1 LKDKQEGK
9 MKRNIILVFFI
20 VFVSFCLLYAFQE
33 QQKLQKPLEYEVT
46 VELVIVEVFVTDKK
60 GNFVDNLT
68 KDDFEIYE
76 DGNKVEIQYFALVKP
91 EKEIRE
97 EKAIAEIEEREE
109 PRRPEEMK
117 LVILFDNL
125 NTNRWYLHSH
135 WPQIQEMFK
144 ALSGNVEETMIMEL
158 NRRSGARIIQPF
170 TSDQN
175 LLSDVFSRF
184 KVDMWKD
191 FAKEVLKDQRE
202 ELLKEAQRSV
212 QDRIIPNPEF
222 IMRALGEEEKY
233 FRRERLSDSFSAF
246 LAAVNQIRRFEG
258 IKSVL
263 LVSDGFPVG
272 GRGDIVKIFDP
283 FRLFGGKRYFD
294 QREAFDKFLKLIN
307 EEKLIFYA
315 FSPDTKSDF
324 SKERWSRELFSL
336 EKIAEETGGVYL
348 RGAKKYENF
357 VEVLGR
363 DLTHFYDISYTP
375 PETTR
380 KSGHHRIEVRVKKPG
395 LLVRFKK
402 GYSDFTEEEQERK
415 NDASAFLSP
424 SFFKDIAFFCQTD
437 VVSFGGQH
445 PQFWI
450 RLQIPLDQFR
460 EDQAVSPPE
469 KLAMM
474 FGINEWEE
482 RKVHFGE
489 IEIQI
494 KDSLE
499 RGAHSLYHA
508 FTTSGIKLK
517 PGEYETRV
525 ILKHPEERIGGWEAS
540 IKIPDTKKEIP
551 LSIISS
557 ILGFLRDEVI
567 EDKAPFSLSKKN
579 GSLALSKHRL
589 YPAAENVFNKREKVA
604 LYLQA
609 YCPKQAQDFSP
620 EFNLSKDE
628 EVTLKLPAEKVE
640 SFFDGKSKI
649 LNEVYLLDFQD
660 ILPGD
665 YKLEIKSSE
674 KHKKKEIEL
683 KIVS

>member
-1 LKDKQEGK
+1 
-9 MKRNIILVFFI
+9 MKRNIVLVFFI
-20 VFVSFCLLYAFQE
+20 VSISFCLLYAFQK
-33 QQKLQKPLEYEVT
+33 QQKLQEPLEHEVT
-46 VELVIVEVFVTDKK
+46 VELVVVEVFVTDKK

-76 DGNKVEIQYFALVKP
+76 DGKKVEIQYFAVVIP
-91 EKEIRE
+91 EKEIRKE
-97 EKAIAEIEEREE
+97 EAIAEIEEREE
-109 PRRPEEMK
+109 PQRPKEMK

-125 NTNRWYLHSH
+125 NTNRWYLNSQ

-158 NRRSGARIIQPF
+158 NRRSGPRIIQPF

-191 FAKEVLKDQRE
+191 FEKEVLKDQRI
-202 ELLKEAQRSV
+202 ELSKEAQRP
-212 QDRIIPNPEF
+212 QKDRFIPNPEF
-222 IMRALGEEEKY
+222 IMKALREEEKY
-233 FRRERLSDSFSAF
+233 FRRQRLADSYSAF

-263 LVSDGFPVG
+263 LVSDGFPL
-272 GRGDIVKIFDP
+272 GDREGFVKIFDP
-283 FRLFGGKRYFD
+283 FRLFGGKKYFD

-315 FSPDTKSDF
+315 FSPGTKSVASREEW
-324 SKERWSRELFSL
+324 SKELFSL
-336 EKIAEETGGVYL
+336 EQIAEETGGVYL

-380 KSGHHRIEVRVKKPG
+380 KSGYHRIEVRVKKPG
-395 LLVRFKK
+395 LIVRFKK
-402 GYSDFTEEEQERK
+402 GYSDFTAEEQERK

-424 SFFKDIAFFCQTD
+424 SFFKDIDFSCKTD

-445 PQFWI
+445 PQFWV

-474 FGINEWEE
+474 FGINEWEK

-489 IEIQI
+489 VEIQI

-499 RGAHSLYHA
+499 RGANSLYHA

-525 ILKHPEERIGGWEAS
+525 ILKHPEDRIGGWEAS
-540 IKIPDTKKEIP
+540 LKIPDIKKKPP
-551 LSIISS
+551 LSI
-557 ILGFLRDEVI
+557 
-567 EDKAPFSLSKKN
+567 
-579 GSLALSKHRL
+579 
-589 YPAAENVFNKREKVA
+589 
-604 LYLQA
+604 
-609 YCPKQAQDFSP
+609 
-620 EFNLSKDE
+620 
-628 EVTLKLPAEKVE
+628 
-640 SFFDGKSKI
+640 
-649 LNEVYLLDFQD
+649 
-660 ILPGD
+660 
-665 YKLEIKSSE
+665 
-674 KHKKKEIEL
+674 
-683 KIVS
+683 

>member
-1 LKDKQEGK
+1 
-9 MKRNIILVFFI
+9 MKRNIVLVFFI
-20 VFVSFCLLYAFQE
+20 VSISFCLLYAFQK
-33 QQKLQKPLEYEVT
+33 QQKLQEPLEHEVT
-46 VELVIVEVFVTDKK
+46 VELIVVEVFVTDKK

-76 DGNKVEIQYFALVKP
+76 DGKKVEIQYFAVVIP
-91 EKEIRE
+91 EKEIRKE
-97 EKAIAEIEEREE
+97 EAIAEIEEREE
-109 PRRPEEMK
+109 PQRPKEMK

-125 NTNRWYLHSH
+125 NTNRWYLNSQ
-135 WPQIQEMFK
+135 WPKIQEMFK

-175 LLSDVFSRF
+175 LLSDVFSKF

-191 FAKEVLKDQRE
+191 FEKEVLKDQIA
-202 ELLKEAQRSV
+202 ELAMEALLSQ

-222 IMRALGEEEKY
+222 IMRALREEEKY
-233 FRRERLSDSFSAF
+233 FRRQRLADSLSAF
-246 LAAVNQIRRFEG
+246 LAAVNHIRRFDG

-272 GRGDIVKIFDP
+272 GRGDFVKIFDP
-283 FRLFGGKRYFD
+283 FRLFGGKKYFD

-307 EEKLIFYA
+307 QEKLIFYA
-315 FSPDTKSDF
+315 FSPGIISAASGEEW
-324 SKERWSRELFSL
+324 SKEFFRL
-336 EKIAEETGGVYL
+336 EQIAEETGGVYL

-375 PETTR
+375 LEKTR
-380 KSGHHRIEVRVKKPG
+380 KSGYHRIEVRVKKPG
-395 LLVRFKK
+395 LIVRFKK
-402 GYSDFTEEEQERK
+402 GSSDFTAEEQERI

-424 SFFKDIAFFCQTD
+424 SFFKDIDFSCKTD

-445 PQFWI
+445 PQFWV

-489 IEIQI
+489 AEIQI

-499 RGAHSLYHA
+499 RGANSLYHA
-508 FTTSGIKLK
+508 FTTSGMKLK

-525 ILKHPEERIGGWEAS
+525 ILKHPEDRIGGWEAS
-540 IKIPDTKKEIP
+540 LKIPDIKKKPP
-551 LSIISS
+551 LSIISA
-557 ILGFLRDEVI
+557 ILGFLRNEVK
-567 EDKAPFSLSKKN
+567 EDKIPFSISTKD
-579 GSLALSKHRL
+579 GCLALTKHRL
-589 YPAAENVFNKREKVA
+589 YASVENVFNKRENVA

-609 YCPKQAQDFSP
+609 YCPKQTQDFSP
-620 EFNLSKDE
+620 KFTLSKDE
-628 EVTLKLPAEKVE
+628 KVTLKLPSKKID
-640 SFFDGKSKI
+640 SFFDERSKI

-674 KHKKKEIEL
+674 KHIKKEIEL

>member
-1 LKDKQEGK
+1 
-9 MKRNIILVFFI
+9 MKRNIVLVFFI
-20 VFVSFCLLYAFQE
+20 VSISFCLVYAFQK
-33 QQKLQKPLEYEVT
+33 QQRLQEPLEHEVT

-76 DGNKVEIQYFALVKP
+76 DGKKVEIQYFALVKP

-97 EKAIAEIEEREE
+97 EKAIAEIEKREE
-109 PRRPEEMK
+109 PQRPEEMK

-135 WPQIQEMFK
+135 WPQIQEMFQ

-158 NRRSGARIIQPF
+158 NRRSGASIIQPF
-170 TSDQN
+170 TSDQS

-191 FAKEVLKDQRE
+191 FAKEVLKDQRM
-202 ELLKEAQRSV
+202 ELAKEAQLS
-212 QDRIIPNPEF
+212 QEDRFIPNPEF
-222 IMRALGEEEKY
+222 IMRALGEESKY
-233 FRRERLSDSFSAF
+233 FRSQRLSDSFSAF
-246 LAAVNQIRRFEG
+246 LAAVNQIRRFDG

-272 GRGDIVKIFDP
+272 DRGDIVKIFDP
-283 FRLFGGKRYFD
+283 FRLFGGKKYFD
-294 QREAFDKFLKLIN
+294 QREAFDKFLKIIN

-315 FSPDTKSDF
+315 FSPGTKSVASGEEW
-324 SKERWSRELFSL
+324 SKELFSL

-380 KSGHHRIEVRVKKPG
+380 KSGYHGIEVRVKRPG
-395 LLVRFKK
+395 VIVRFKK

-415 NDASAFLSP
+415 DDASAFLSP
-424 SFFKDIAFFCQTD
+424 SFFQDIAFSCKTD
-437 VVSFGGQH
+437 VVSFEGQH

-460 EDQAVSPPE
+460 ENQAMSPPE

-499 RGAHSLYHA
+499 KGADSLYHA
-508 FTTSGIKLK
+508 FTTSGLKLE

-525 ILKHPEERIGGWEAS
+525 ILKHPEDRIGGWETS

-557 ILGFLRDEVI
+557 ILGFLRNEVK
-567 EDKAPFSLSKKN
+567 EDKIPFSISRKD
-579 GSLALSKHRL
+579 GCLALSKHRL
-589 YPAAENVFNKREKVA
+589 YPAVENVFNKREKVA
-604 LYLQA
+604 LYLQV
-609 YCPKQAQDFSP
+609 YCRKQTQDFSP
-620 EFNLSKDE
+620 EFTLSKDE
-628 EVTLKLPAEKVE
+628 DVTLNLAAEKIE
-640 SFFDGKSKI
+640 SFFDKRSKI
-649 LNEVYLLDFQD
+649 LNEVYLLDFQN

-665 YKLEIKSSE
+665 YKLEMKSSE
-674 KHKKKEIEL
+674 KHKKNEIEL

>member
-1 LKDKQEGK
+1 MSTRQ
-9 MKRNIILVFFI
+9 RNIILVFFI
-20 VFVSFCLLYAFQE
+20 VSISFCLLYAFQK
-33 QQKLQKPLEYEVT
+33 QQEPLEHEVT
-46 VELVIVEVFVTDKK
+46 VELVVVEVFVTDKK
-60 GNFVDNLT
+60 GNFVGDLT

-76 DGNKVEIQYFALVKP
+76 DGKKVEIQYFAVVIP
-91 EKEIRE
+91 EKEIRKE
-97 EKAIAEIEEREE
+97 EAIAEIEKRKE
-109 PRRPEEMK
+109 PQRPEEMK

-125 NTNRWYLHSH
+125 NTNRWYLNSQ

-191 FAKEVLKDQRE
+191 FEKEVLKDQRI
-202 ELLKEAQRSV
+202 ELAKEAQLPQ

-222 IMRALGEEEKY
+222 IMMSLRKEEMY
-233 FRRERLSDSFSAF
+233 FRRQRLGDSLSAF
-246 LAAVNQIRRFEG
+246 LAAVNQIRRFDG

-272 GRGDIVKIFDP
+272 GRGDFVKIFDP
-283 FRLFGGKRYFD
+283 FRLFGGKKYFD
-294 QREAFDKFLKLIN
+294 QREAFDKFLKIIN

-315 FSPDTKSDF
+315 FSPGIKSAAF
-324 SKERWSRELFSL
+324 GEEWSKEFFRL
-336 EKIAEETGGVYL
+336 EQIAEETGGVYL

-357 VEVLGR
+357 VKVLGR
-363 DLTHFYDISYTP
+363 DLTYFYDISYMP
-375 PETTR
+375 PEKTR
-380 KSGHHRIEVRVKKPG
+380 KSGYHRIEVRVKKPG
-395 LLVRFKK
+395 LIVRFKK
-402 GYSDFTEEEQERK
+402 GYSDFTAEEQERK

-424 SFFKDIAFFCQTD
+424 SFFKDIDFSCKAD

-445 PQFWI
+445 PQFWV
-450 RLQIPLDQFR
+450 RLHIPLDQFR
-460 EDQAVSPPE
+460 EDQAVNPPE

-489 IEIQI
+489 AEIQI

-499 RGAHSLYHA
+499 RGANSLYHA
-508 FTTSGIKLK
+508 FTTSGMKLK
-517 PGEYETRV
+517 PGKYETRV
-525 ILKHPEERIGGWEAS
+525 ILKHPEDRIGGWEAS
-540 IKIPDTKKEIP
+540 LKIPDIKKKPP
-551 LSIISS
+551 LSIISA
-557 ILGFLRDEVI
+557 ILGFLRNEVK
-567 EDKAPFSLSKKN
+567 EDKIPFSISTKD
-579 GSLALSKHRL
+579 GCLALSKHRL
-589 YPAAENVFNKREKVA
+589 YASVKNVFSKRENVA
-604 LYLQA
+604 LYLQV
-609 YCPKQAQDFSP
+609 YCPKQTQGFSP
-620 EFNLSKDE
+620 KFTLSKDE
-628 EVTLKLPAEKVE
+628 KVTLNLPSEKID
-640 SFFDGKSKI
+640 SFFDKKSKV

-665 YKLEIKSSE
+665 YKLEMKSDE
-674 KHKKKEIEL
+674 KHIKKEIEL

>member
-1 LKDKQEGK
+1 
-9 MKRNIILVFFI
+9 MKRNIVLVFFI
-20 VFVSFCLLYAFQE
+20 LSISFCLLYAFQK
-33 QQKLQKPLEYEVT
+33 QQKLQEPLKHEVT

-68 KDDFEIYE
+68 KDDFEVYE
-76 DGNKVEIQYFALVKP
+76 DGKKVQIQYFAVVIP
-91 EKEIRE
+91 EKEIRKE
-97 EKAIAEIEEREE
+97 EAIEVIEERKE
-109 PRRPEEMK
+109 PQRPEEMK

-125 NTNRWYLHSH
+125 NTNRWYLQNQ
-135 WPQIQEMFK
+135 WPQIQEMFQ

-175 LLSDVFSRF
+175 LLSDMFSKF

-191 FAKEVLKDQRE
+191 FEKEVLKDQRV
-202 ELLKEAQRSV
+202 ELAREAQLSQ
-212 QDRIIPNPEF
+212 QDRFIPNPEF
-222 IMRALGEEEKY
+222 IMMALREEEKY
-233 FRRERLSDSFSAF
+233 FTAQRLADSFGAF

-258 IKSVL
+258 IRSVL

-272 GRGDIVKIFDP
+272 DRGDIVKIFDP
-283 FRLFGGKRYFD
+283 FRLFGGKKYFD
-294 QREAFDKFLKLIN
+294 QREAFDKFLKIIN

-315 FSPDTKSDF
+315 FSPGTKSAASGEEW
-324 SKERWSRELFSL
+324 SKELFSL
-336 EKIAEETGGVYL
+336 EQIAEETGGVYL

-380 KSGHHRIEVRVKKPG
+380 KSGYHRIEVRVNKPG
-395 LLVRFKK
+395 LIVRFKK

-415 NDASAFLSP
+415 SDASAFLSP
-424 SFFKDIAFFCQTD
+424 SFFKDIDFSCKTD
-437 VVSFGGQH
+437 VVSFAGQH
-445 PQFWI
+445 PQFWV

-460 EDQAVSPPE
+460 DDQAVSPPD

-489 IEIQI
+489 IEIKI
-494 KDSLE
+494 KDALE
-499 RGAHSLYHA
+499 RGADSLYHA

-525 ILKHPEERIGGWEAS
+525 ILKHPEDRIGGWEAS
-540 IKIPDTKKEIP
+540 LKIPDTKKELP

-557 ILGFLRDEVI
+557 ILGFLRDEVKENKI
-567 EDKAPFSLSKKN
+567 PFSLSKKD
-579 GSLALSKHRL
+579 GCLALSKYRL
-589 YPAAENVFNKREKVA
+589 YPSVENVFNKRENVA
-604 LYLQA
+604 LYIQV
-609 YCPKQAQDFSP
+609 YSPKQTQDFSP
-620 EFNLSKDE
+620 QFTLSKDE
-628 EVTLKLPAEKVE
+628 EVTLNLAAKKIE
-640 SFFDGKSKI
+640 SFFDRKSKI

-674 KHKKKEIEL
+674 KHIKKEMEL

>member
-1 LKDKQEGK
+1 MSTRQ
-9 MKRNIILVFFI
+9 RNIVLVFFI
-20 VFVSFCLLYAFQE
+20 VSISFCLLYAFQK
-33 QQKLQKPLEYEVT
+33 QQKLQEPLEHEVT

-68 KDDFEIYE
+68 RDDFEIYE
-76 DGNKVEIQYFALVKP
+76 DGNKVEIQYFAVVIP
-91 EKEIRE
+91 EKEIRKE
-97 EKAIAEIEEREE
+97 ETIAEIEERKE
-109 PRRPEEMK
+109 PQRPEEMK

-125 NTNRWYLHSH
+125 NTNRWYLQSN
-135 WPQIQEMFK
+135 WPQIQEMFQ

-158 NRRSGARIIQPF
+158 NRRSGARIILPF

-191 FAKEVLKDQRE
+191 FEKEVLRNQRA
-202 ELLKEAQRSV
+202 ELAKEAQLSQ

-222 IMRALGEEEKY
+222 IMMALNEESKY
-233 FRRERLSDSFSAF
+233 FSRQRLSDSFSSF

-272 GRGDIVKIFDP
+272 DRGDIVKIFDP
-283 FRLFGGKRYFD
+283 FRLFGGKKYFD
-294 QREAFDKFLKLIN
+294 RREAFDKFLKIIN

-315 FSPDTKSDF
+315 FSPGTKSVASGEEW
-324 SKERWSRELFSL
+324 SKELFSL
-336 EKIAEETGGVYL
+336 EQIAEETGGVYL

-380 KSGHHRIEVRVKKPG
+380 KSGYHRIEVRVKKPG
-395 LLVRFKK
+395 LIVRFKK
-402 GYSDFTEEEQERK
+402 GYSDFTAEEQERK

-424 SFFKDIAFFCQTD
+424 SFFKDIAFSCNTD

-445 PQFWI
+445 PQFWG

-460 EDQAVSPPE
+460 DEQAVNPPE
-469 KLAMM
+469 KLSMM

-489 IEIQI
+489 IEIKI
-494 KDSLE
+494 KDALE
-499 RGAHSLYHA
+499 RGADSLYHA
-508 FTTSGIKLK
+508 FTTSGIKLE

-525 ILKHPEERIGGWEAS
+525 ILKHSEDRIGGWEAS
-540 IKIPDTKKEIP
+540 LKIPDIKKESP
-551 LSIISS
+551 LSIISA
-557 ILGFLRDEVI
+557 ILGFLRDEVK
-567 EDKAPFSLSKKN
+567 EDKIPFSISTKDGCLSLSKY
-579 GSLALSKHRL
+579 GL
-589 YPAAENVFNKREKVA
+589 YPAVENVFNKRENVA
-604 LYLQA
+604 LYLQV
-609 YCPKQAQDFSP
+609 YCPKQAQDSSP
-620 EFNLSKDE
+620 QFALSKDE
-628 EVTLKLPAEKVE
+628 KVTLNLPAEKIE
-640 SFFDGKSKI
+640 SFFDKKSKI

-674 KHKKKEIEL
+674 KHIKKEIEL
-683 KIVS
+683 KIVT